1 MDDFET
7 GGIRPLQNFMDLAII
22 REIYDGE
29 NAHEAFEN
37 ELERALE
44 TNCECIVIEPS
55 KLGEETARWISVGN
69 CLHKTAIMSGFGSI
83 LSSIVWP
90 DKMYISFPL
99 SGISFFC
106 TGLYAVSWQTDPCC
120 KYQVETNPQ
129 TLEKLPLHTL
139 HSSSPVVLIRKD
151 DTRRIV
157 LHTAITILAVAFCAF
172 RIYKSYSVL

>member
-1 MDDFET
+1 MDEYDASDRD
-7 GGIRPLQNFMDLAII
+7 ILKNLDLAII

-44 TNCECIVIEPS
+44 TKNTYIVIEPT

-69 CLHKTAIMSGFGSI
+69 GLHKTAVLTGFGSI
-83 LSSIVWP
+83 LSSLVWP
-90 DKMYISFPL
+90 DKIYISFPL

-106 TGLYAVSWQTDPCC
+106 TGLYAVSWQSDPCC
-120 KYQVETNPQ
+120 KYQVETDPRNI
-129 TLEKLPLHTL
+129 EKMPLAALTS
-139 HSSSPVVLIRKD
+139 SSSPVVLVRKD

-157 LHTAITILAVAFCAF
+157 LHTAITLLAVAFCAF
-172 RIYKSYSVL
+172 RIYKSFKTA